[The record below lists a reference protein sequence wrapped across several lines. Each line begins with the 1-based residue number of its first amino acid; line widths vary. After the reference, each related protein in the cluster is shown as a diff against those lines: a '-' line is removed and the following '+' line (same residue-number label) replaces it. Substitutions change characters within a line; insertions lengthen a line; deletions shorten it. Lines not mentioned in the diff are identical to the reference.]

1 MEEIRDEEKK
11 EYIDFL
17 LRQYRLVDALWF
29 LAVEDKFGLEAAVE
43 LNEKI
48 WEEMGSRSAREIKKR
63 FKIQEKGLK
72 GFLKAIKY
80 FPWCIILGYEFEE
93 RGIRIDFAGKRPGID
108 EVRLA
113 SGGEIDNMIREIAK
127 ERNAVLLTSDRIQSL
142 VARAKGI
149 NSIYIKPRVVRPE
162 ETKIMSFFTPD
173 TASVHLREGVPPY
186 AKRGKIGNLKLVKLS
201 DKPLSYEEM
210 VEIADEIIEVARQDE
225 ESSVEIERKGAT
237 IVQLRDIRI
246 AIAERPFS
254 DRMEITAVRPIAK
267 VSLEDYGVS
276 EELKRRFVE
285 RQRGILIAGPPGAGK
300 STFAASVANYL
311 LEQGFVVKTMESPR
325 DLMVRDEVTQYSP
338 LEGEMSLTADFLLL
352 VRPDY
357 TIYDEL
363 RKTSDFQVFAD
374 MRMAGVGMIGVT
386 HATRAIDAIQ
396 RMIGRVELGIIPQVV
411 DTVIFIEAGRISK
424 VYELS
429 FTVKVPEGMLEA
441 DLARP
446 VIEVRDFESNK
457 VEYEIYTYGEQ
468 VVVMPIE
475 SDERAKEILS
485 DRLSKILDD
494 FEVIVSGRRAVVK
507 VPRERIAKLIGK
519 KGKRIKKLEEE
530 LRLSIDIVPKEEEVR
545 DFRIEED
552 ERYYYIIADGY
563 EGKTVEVYA
572 ENEYLFSALVSRKGV
587 IKVRKEKEA
596 GRSLR
601 LALSSGKKLKLKVVG

>member
-1 MEEIRDEEKK
+1 MLVTLETGAASSGGWEMRIVVDTSVVIAGRIPEFIEKENVEEIIIPEA
-11 EYIDFL
+11 
-17 LRQYRLVDALWF
+17 V
-29 LAVEDKFGLEAAVE
+29 LAELEAQANFGRLSGFKGLSE
-43 LNEKI
+43 IEKI
-48 WEEMGSRSAREIKKR
+48 VEIARK
-63 FKIQEKGLK
+63 
-72 GFLKAIKY
+72 
-80 FPWCIILGYEFEE
+80 

-113 SGGEIDNMIREIAK
+113 SGGEIDNMIREIAR

-446 VIEVRDFESNK
+446 VIEVRDFESKK

-601 LALSSGKKLKLKVVG
+601 LALSSGKKLKLKVVE

>member
-1 MEEIRDEEKK
+1 MLVTLETGAASSGGWEMRIVVDTSVVIAGRIPEFIEKENVEEIIIPEA
-11 EYIDFL
+11 
-17 LRQYRLVDALWF
+17 V
-29 LAVEDKFGLEAAVE
+29 LAELEAQANFGRLSGFKGLSE
-43 LNEKI
+43 IEKI
-48 WEEMGSRSAREIKKR
+48 VEIARK
-63 FKIQEKGLK
+63 
-72 GFLKAIKY
+72 
-80 FPWCIILGYEFEE
+80 

-446 VIEVRDFESNK
+446 VIEVRDFESKK

-519 KGKRIKKLEEE
+519 RGKRIKKLEEE

-587 IKVRKEKEA
+587 IKVRKDKEA

-601 LALSSGKKLKLKVVG
+601 LALSSGKKLKLKVVE

>member
-1 MEEIRDEEKK
+1 MRIVVDTSVVIAGRIPEFIEKENVEEIIIPEA
-11 EYIDFL
+11 
-17 LRQYRLVDALWF
+17 V
-29 LAVEDKFGLEAAVE
+29 LAELEAQANFGRLSGFKGLSE
-43 LNEKI
+43 IEKI
-48 WEEMGSRSAREIKKR
+48 VEIAKK
-63 FKIQEKGLK
+63 
-72 GFLKAIKY
+72 
-80 FPWCIILGYEFEE
+80 

-446 VIEVRDFESNK
+446 VIEVRDFESKK

-601 LALSSGKKLKLKVVG
+601 LALSSGKKLKLKVVE

>member
-1 MEEIRDEEKK
+1 MLVTLETGAASSGGWEMRIVVDTSVVIAGRIPEFIEKENVEEIIIPEA
-11 EYIDFL
+11 
-17 LRQYRLVDALWF
+17 V
-29 LAVEDKFGLEAAVE
+29 LAELEAQANFGRLSGFKGLSE
-43 LNEKI
+43 IEKI
-48 WEEMGSRSAREIKKR
+48 VEIARK
-63 FKIQEKGLK
+63 
-72 GFLKAIKY
+72 
-80 FPWCIILGYEFEE
+80 

-325 DLMVRDEVTQYSP
+325 DLMVRDEITQYSP

-446 VIEVRDFESNK
+446 VIEVRDFESKK

-587 IKVRKEKEA
+587 IKVRKDKEA

-601 LALSSGKKLKLKVVG
+601 LALSSGKKLKLKVVE

>member
-1 MEEIRDEEKK
+1 MLVTLETGAASSGGWEMRIVVDTSVVIAGRIPEFIEKENVEEIIIPEA
-11 EYIDFL
+11 
-17 LRQYRLVDALWF
+17 V
-29 LAVEDKFGLEAAVE
+29 LAELEAQANFGRLSGFKGLSE
-43 LNEKI
+43 IEKI
-48 WEEMGSRSAREIKKR
+48 VEIARK
-63 FKIQEKGLK
+63 
-72 GFLKAIKY
+72 
-80 FPWCIILGYEFEE
+80 

-446 VIEVRDFESNK
+446 VIEVRDFESKK

-601 LALSSGKKLKLKVVG
+601 LALSSGKKLKLKVVE